1 MTVIRK
7 AATAQVA
14 KLENRTAVTDM
25 HVQSFSCKGECWDC
39 DSCGGS
45 QTH

>member
-1 MTVIRK
+1 MTVIRD

-14 KLENRTAVTDM
+14 KLENRLSVSDLYS
-25 HVQSFSCKGECWDC
+25 QSTSCSGECWDC

>member
-1 MTVIRK
+1 MKVIRK

-14 KLENRTAVTDM
+14 KLESRASVTDL
-25 HVQSFSCKGECWDC
+25 HFQSSSCTGECWDC

>member
-7 AATAQVA
+7 AATTQVA
-14 KLENRTAVTDM
+14 KLENRITVTDL
-25 HVQSFSCKGECWDC
+25 HFQSSSCRGECWDC

>member
-1 MTVIRK
+1 MTVIRD
-7 AATAQVA
+7 AAAVQIA
-14 KLENRTAVTDM
+14 KLDSLVAPEDM
-25 HVQSFSCKGECWDC
+25 HSQSTSCSGECWDC